1 MDQPRGAH
9 ANCRHCPAKN
19 LGKGNAAFNVF
30 FNLRCR
36 LMWLA
41 MFAGLSGCKLVL
53 VVALSSVCGVLFLLR
68 SLPSQTLSLSRS
80 EGLGSLPSHKDALYT
95 LHMTLTAFVRKSLPV
110 RFNIFHAFKVV
121 CSLSLLKL
129 LAFFVVALLLLLL
142 LAAEDDDDAQAGW
155 DFKNV

>member
-1 MDQPRGAH
+1 MLSRPFNGCHVNFLGLLVMQLLVRPSDGPTTR
-9 ANCRHCPAKN
+9 CPCKLSPLPSKN

-68 SLPSQTLSLSRS
+68 SLPLQTLSLSLALK
-80 EGLGSLPSHKDALYT
+80 GLSPCRLTKMPSTLYT
-95 LHMTLTAFVRKSLPV
+95 W
-110 RFNIFHAFKVV
+110 
-121 CSLSLLKL
+121 LSRHSSERVYQCVSISFTPLRLY
-129 LAFFVVALLLLLL
+129 VHCHC
-142 LAAEDDDDAQAGW
+142 W
-155 DFKNV
+155 NC